1 MIIKSKNL
9 KNIKLAI
16 NILENNFSG
25 IKFNK
30 IEQDRNLFYSESIL
44 NIKNELKFINLFF
57 YRYKFFKDLIDL
69 ETSLNA
75 K

>member
-1 MIIKSKNL
+1 MVLIY
-9 KNIKLAI
+9 
-16 NILENNFSG
+16 
-25 IKFNK
+25 
-30 IEQDRNLFYSESIL
+30 YSESIL